1 MQRKPHRN
9 IMYLAV
15 LMVLVLVA
23 VTLFTSGTDSESST
37 MGYSQVVSYFKANQ
51 VTGFALDLNT
61 GVITMNI
68 KESDRAAAATVYNKY
83 RQPFLDDIQGAHC
96 KHLLVRDNDVQ
107 VLHGFVSVAD
117 AENYLKSDLFTQDV
131 VVELKPY
138 FQSEPDVRIYSV
150 VG

>member
-61 GVITMNI
+61 GVI
-68 KESDRAAAATVYNKY
+68 KLS
-83 RQPFLDDIQGAHC
+83 
-96 KHLLVRDNDVQ
+96 
-107 VLHGFVSVAD
+107 
-117 AENYLKSDLFTQDV
+117 
-131 VVELKPY
+131 LKPRP
-138 FQSEPDVRIYSV
+138 QTSRAKACCRGCSPQTAPIRWNR
-150 VG
+150 

>member
-15 LMVLVLVA
+15 LMVLVLMA

-61 GVITMNI
+61 GVI
-68 KESDRAAAATVYNKY
+68 KLS
-83 RQPFLDDIQGAHC
+83 
-96 KHLLVRDNDVQ
+96 
-107 VLHGFVSVAD
+107 
-117 AENYLKSDLFTQDV
+117 LKKGD
-131 VVELKPY
+131 VELPDPTAANQ
-138 FQSEPDVRIYSV
+138 QSESV
-150 VG
+150 LQGVLTADRTNVFTDYYFPYLQPTAPNVSYFITANKDGTRFGCVVIKS